1 MSGPAG
7 GDNGSDGTTPRHD
20 GAANDGAA
28 NNGAS
33 GASTGDGARPGG
45 SRPLRAVGNQPAIAG
60 AGAAAPRPMGRPG
73 GGPGFMG
80 GMNLP
85 APKPKSFK
93 ASFRRLLGELRPEGP
108 RILVVLALAVGS
120 VLFAIVGPKILGQA
134 TNVIFAGV
142 VGQQMPPGATVQQVV
157 DGLNA
162 TGQTNQAQM
171 VANMQGIVPGQGIDF
186 GLLAQ
191 ILLLAAVLYIVSS
204 IFAWGQSY
212 IMAGVTQRTVYRLR
226 RRVDEK
232 LGRLPLSYFDGQSR
246 GDILSRVTND
256 IDNISQTLQQSLT
269 QLITSVLTVIGVL
282 IMMLTISP
290 LLAVISL
297 ITVPVSIAVTVLI
310 AGRSQKQF
318 VAQWARTG
326 SLNGHIEEMH
336 TGHAIVKVFGRQ
348 PEAIEAFD
356 EQNEALYQASYRAQ
370 FISGLIQPALTFISN
385 INYVLICVIGGVQ
398 VANGQMSLGDV
409 QAFIQYSRQFTFP
422 IIQAASIANVLQ
434 SAVASAERVFEL
446 LDETEE
452 IADPVAPRLLPD
464 PALGR
469 VTFEDV
475 AFRYVAE
482 KPLIEDLDL
491 AVEPGQTVAIVGPT
505 GAGKTTLVNLLMR
518 FYDVDQ
524 GRITVDGIDT
534 RELTRDDLRRT
545 FGMVLQDAWLFKGTI
560 RENVAYGAKSEPDE
574 ARFREAVEAAH
585 VDHFV
590 RTLPDGYETVLDD
603 DATNVSA
610 GEKQLLTIARAFLA
624 DPPVLILDEA
634 TSSVDTRTEV
644 LIQKAMNRLMRG
656 RTSFVI
662 AHRLSTIRDADVIL
676 VMNQGRIIEQGS
688 HDQLMAKGGFY
699 HELYASQ
706 FEEALE
712 PVA

>member
-1 MSGPAG
+1 MSGPNDSNGTNADG
-7 GDNGSDGTTPRHD
+7 GSSP
-20 GAANDGAA
+20 
-28 NNGAS
+28 
-33 GASTGDGARPGG
+33 TGDRPA
-45 SRPLRAVGNQPAIAG
+45 PAPTPIRAVGNQVPG
-60 AGAAAPRPMGRPG
+60 PGGPAAAGPRRPMGP
-73 GGPGFMG
+73 GGPGMMG
-80 GMNLP
+80 MQAP
-85 APKPKSFK
+85 AAKSKDFK
-93 ASFRRLLGELRPEGP
+93 GSFRRLLRELRPEGTKV
-108 RILVVLALAVGS
+108 LVVVALAVGS
-120 VLFAIVGPKILGQA
+120 VFFSILGPKILGAA
-134 TNVIFAGV
+134 TNLIFAGV
-142 VGQQMPPGATVQQVV
+142 VGQEIPAGVTVDQAVAQ
-157 DGLNA
+157 LNA

-171 VANMQGIVPGQGIDF
+171 LASMNGVVPGQGIDF
-186 GLLAQ
+186 AALAQ
-191 ILLLAAVLYIVSS
+191 ILSLVAVLYIISS
-204 IFAWGQSY
+204 VFAWGQSY

-226 RRVDEK
+226 QRVDEK
-232 LGRLPLSYFDGQSR
+232 LGRLPLAYFDGQSR

-269 QLITSVLTVIGVL
+269 QLITSILTVIGVL

-297 ITVPVSIAVTVLI
+297 ITVPVSMVVVVLI

-318 VAQWARTG
+318 VAQWAKTG

-336 TGHAIVKVFGRQ
+336 TGHAIVKMFGRQ
-348 PEAIEAFD
+348 DEAIEAFD

-385 INYVLICVIGGVQ
+385 INYVLICVIGGIQ
-398 VANGQMSLGDV
+398 VANGRMSLGDV

-446 LDETEE
+446 LDEAEE
-452 IADPVAPRLLPD
+452 IADPVAPRRLPV
-464 PALGR
+464 PATGR
-469 VTFEDV
+469 VAFEDV
-475 AFRYVAE
+475 AFRYVAD
-482 KPLIEDLDL
+482 KPLIEDMSLV
-491 AVEPGQTVAIVGPT
+491 VEPGQTVAIVGPT

-518 FYDVDQ
+518 FYEVDE
-524 GRITVDGIDT
+524 GRITVDGIDS

-560 RENVAYGAKSEPDE
+560 RENVAYGAQGDVDE
-574 ARFREAVEAAH
+574 AKFREAVEAAH

-624 DPPVLILDEA
+624 DPEVLILDEA

-644 LIQKAMNRLMRG
+644 LIQRAMARLMKG

-676 VMNQGRIIEQGS
+676 VMNEGRIIEQGT

-706 FEEALE
+706 FEEALDS
-712 PVA
+712 VA

>member
-1 MSGPAG
+1 M
-7 GDNGSDGTTPRHD
+7 
-20 GAANDGAA
+20 
-28 NNGAS
+28 
-33 GASTGDGARPGG
+33 
-45 SRPLRAVGNQPAIAG
+45 
-60 AGAAAPRPMGRPG
+60 
-73 GGPGFMG
+73 
-80 GMNLP
+80 
-85 APKPKSFK
+85 
-93 ASFRRLLGELRPEGP
+93 
-108 RILVVLALAVGS
+108 
-120 VLFAIVGPKILGQA
+120 
-134 TNVIFAGV
+134 
-142 VGQQMPPGATVQQVV
+142 
-157 DGLNA
+157 
-162 TGQTNQAQM
+162 
-171 VANMQGIVPGQGIDF
+171 
-186 GLLAQ
+186 
-191 ILLLAAVLYIVSS
+191 LYIISS
-204 IFAWGQSY
+204 IFAWAQSY

-226 RRVDEK
+226 QRVDEK

-297 ITVPVSIAVTVLI
+297 ITVPLSMVVVVLI

-326 SLNGHIEEMH
+326 ALNGHIEEMH

-348 PEAIEAFD
+348 EEAIEAFD
-356 EQNEALYQASYRAQ
+356 EWNESLYQASYRAQ

-385 INYVLICVIGGVQ
+385 INYVLIAVIGGVQ

-446 LDETEE
+446 LDEAEE
-452 IADPVAPRLLPD
+452 IPDPVAPRLLPV
-464 PALGR
+464 PATGR
-469 VTFEDV
+469 VAFEDV

-482 KPLIEDLDL
+482 KPLIEDMNLV
-491 AVEPGQTVAIVGPT
+491 VEPGQTVAIVGPT

-518 FYDVDQ
+518 FYEVDE
-524 GRITVDGIDT
+524 GRITVDGIDS

-560 RENVAYGAKSEPDE
+560 RDNVAYGAEGEVDE
-574 ARFREAVEAAH
+574 AKFQEAVEAAH

-590 RTLPDGYETVLDD
+590 RTLPDGYDTVLDD

-624 DPPVLILDEA
+624 DPEVLILDEA

-644 LIQKAMNRLMRG
+644 LIQKAMTRLMHG

-706 FEEALE
+706 FEEALDS
-712 PVA
+712 VA